1 METTTQPQPA
11 YGAITETER
20 KQPNRTKINLVID
33 LVIFLAFLITT
44 APRFSGVAV
53 HEWLSLALAAA
64 IVAHLLLHW
73 QWIVTTTRR
82 LFSTAM
88 KSQRLGYLLNVL
100 LFIDF
105 TLITLSGILI
115 SRSALPALGIS
126 IANSG
131 FVWRGLHSLA
141 SNAGL
146 VLIALHIALHWQWIV
161 STITRFV
168 IKPFTRNDA
177 AIQQTQQEG

>member
-1 METTTQPQPA
+1 MEVNTQTQPA
-11 YGAITETER
+11 YGAITEIER
-20 KQPNRTKINLVID
+20 KQPNRTKINWVID
-33 LVIFLAFLITT
+33 LVVFLVFLVTT
-44 APRFSGVAV
+44 APRFSGIAV

-82 LFSTAM
+82 LFSSAM
-88 KSQRLGYLLNVL
+88 KSQRLGYILNVL

-131 FVWRGLHSLA
+131 FVWRGLHSFA

-146 VLIALHIALHWQWIV
+146 VLIALHIALHWQWVV
-161 STITRFV
+161 STFTRFI
-168 IKPFTRNDA
+168 IKPFMRGNAVT
-177 AIQQTQQEG
+177 QQTQKEG